1 MSMNRVQK
9 AAYMQE
15 IGSLAS
21 TALSVVAIYYSRIN
35 SVQMHE
41 LRVQARQ
48 VGVHVKVSK
57 NTLTRRAFS
66 DSPYAEIAED
76 MKGHV
81 LLMFS
86 QKEPGAAAK
95 LAKDLMKKHDFV
107 KVCSIGLTGSRISPE
122 QLEEIA
128 SLPNHEQALA
138 MLMSTMLAP
147 ARALATVMQETY
159 AGLARGLSQLADQK
173 SN

>member
-1 MSMNRVQK
+1 MPMNRTKKVE
-9 AAYMQE
+9 YVSE
-15 IGSLAS
+15 IKEMAS
-21 TALSVVAIYYSRIN
+21 TALSIVAIYYSRLN

-41 LRVQARQ
+41 LRVEARKLSVQ
-48 VGVHVKVSK
+48 VKVSK
-57 NTLTRRAFS
+57 NTLTRIALS
-66 DSPYAEIAED
+66 DGQYADIAED

-81 LLMFS
+81 LLLFA

-95 LAKDLMKKHDFV
+95 LAQGLIKKHDFI
-107 KVCSIGLTGSRISPE
+107 KVCSIGLTGSRVSPA
-122 QLEEIA
+122 QLEQIA

-147 ARALATVMQETY
+147 VRALATVVQETY
-159 AGLARGLSQLADQK
+159 AGLARALSQLAEK